1 MISTD
6 YHTCQRNNGRLSSR
20 TGTGGKRVENTERA
34 FDIISYIVESGF
46 KPGDK
51 LPSIRT
57 LAAHMD
63 CSPSEVRSG
72 LITCAALGIVQTH
85 ARAGSFLSQIDN
97 HRIESLF
104 SLLVKFGMD
113 HSNPILM
120 DVYQLKTMLDAEL
133 FPLAAKYRTPEEVI
147 ELRQILDEQE
157 AAINDARR
165 FIELDEAFHMKAAVI
180 SRNNLAPILLGTL
193 QAMLREN
200 RLSNPEAA
208 QSRPFVLQDH
218 RALFDAIVDKDSKR
232 QIADLARHHSQRR
245 IRELSAQAHA

>member
-1 MISTD
+1 M
-6 YHTCQRNNGRLSSR
+6 
-20 TGTGGKRVENTERA
+20 
-34 FDIISYIVESGF
+34 
-46 KPGDK
+46 
-51 LPSIRT
+51 
-57 LAAHMD
+57 
-63 CSPSEVRSG
+63 
-72 LITCAALGIVQTH
+72 
-85 ARAGSFLSQIDN
+85 
-97 HRIESLF
+97 
-104 SLLVKFGMD
+104 
-113 HSNPILM
+113 
-120 DVYQLKTMLDAEL
+120 
-133 FPLAAKYRTPEEVI
+133 I

-218 RALFDAIVDKDSKR
+218 RALFDAIVDKDSKG

-245 IRELSAQAHA
+245 IRELSAQAHAHSI